1 MSTPI
6 HDREVDPTPVEP
18 TVVEPTVVEPT
29 RVEPTVV
36 EPTVVEPTRVEPT
49 RVESTPVEGA
59 PLATA
64 PATTERE
71 RATYGERT
79 TGTPEEVVVEDRE
92 SVYSRERAEYGG
104 IKFGVAF
111 FGWLTATGLLVMLSA
126 VAAAIFAAF
135 GFDADTVVEA
145 DFAAALTSAIVLL
158 AILFVAYL
166 AGGYVAGRMARFA
179 GAKQGVAVWIW
190 GMVVTGL
197 LIAVAAIAGTQL
209 DVLSRAGVVPQ
220 IAFGPDQVLGTALT
234 IAGAVVVSLLG
245 AVLGGIAGM
254 RFHRRVDRAGWA
266 R

>member
-1 MSTPI
+1 M
-6 HDREVDPTPVEP
+6 
-18 TVVEPTVVEPT
+18 
-29 RVEPTVV
+29 
-36 EPTVVEPTRVEPT
+36 
-49 RVESTPVEGA
+49 
-59 PLATA
+59 
-64 PATTERE
+64 
-71 RATYGERT
+71 
-79 TGTPEEVVVEDRE
+79 VEDRE
-92 SVYSRERAEYGG
+92 SVYGRERAEYGG

-126 VAAAIFAAF
+126 IAAAIFAAF
-135 GFDADTVVEA
+135 GYTADTVDVTDV

-179 GAKQGVAVWIW
+179 GAKQGLAVWIW
-190 GMVVTGL
+190 GMVVTGV

-220 IAFGPDQVLGTALT
+220 VAFGPDQVLGTALT
-234 IAGAVVVSLLG
+234 IAGAIVVSLLG